1 MCIYKCFDVA
11 AKFSWQ
17 LVSDYGKLRHTNI
30 IIIIIIIIIITFLL
44 SRFTLS
50 ILIK

>member
-30 IIIIIIIIIITFLL
+30 IIIIIIIITFLL